1 MKNKITDILR
11 LKIYYEDTDASGI
24 VYHSKYLNF
33 AERGRS
39 DFLRKFNLTNSNVMD
54 KYAIRFVVKK
64 LTINYLSYA
73 ILDDNLIIKT
83 EVSKLSKVRLIFKQ
97 AIFKNKNKIT
107 ELLVEVCSTY
117 KDGKVARIPNDI
129 YYELI
134 N

>member
-39 DFLRKFNLTNSNVMD
+39 DFLRKFNFTNSNVMD

-64 LTINYLSYA
+64 LNINYLGYA
-73 ILDDNLIIKT
+73 CLDDNLIIKT
-83 EVSKLSKVRLIFKQ
+83 EVSKLSKARLIFKQ

>member
-64 LTINYLSYA
+64 LNINYLGYA
-73 ILDDNLIIKT
+73 CLDDNLIIKT
-83 EVSKLSKVRLIFKQ
+83 EVSKLSKARLIFKQ

>member
-11 LKIYYEDTDASGI
+11 SKIYYEDTDASGI

-64 LTINYLSYA
+64 LNINYLGYA
-73 ILDDNLIIKT
+73 CLDDNLIIKT
-83 EVSKLSKVRLIFKQ
+83 EVSKLSKARLIFKQ